1 MDQGLTGSGLTQDI
15 KDACAM
21 ARDMIETCQSVG
33 GHCEYN
39 WVNRDNQKASIR
51 CNYFRDRTCPAR
63 VYLARHGNNDAW
75 VCGATG
81 GLAHGARGVA
91 AGVSG

>member
-1 MDQGLTGSGLTQDI
+1 MEQGLTGSGLPQDI

-21 ARDMIETCQSVG
+21 ALDMIETCQSVS

-63 VYLARHGNNDAW
+63 V
-75 VCGATG
+75 
-81 GLAHGARGVA
+81 
-91 AGVSG
+91 